1 MAVRTPLIPFTGEAK
16 AAGSVLIK
24 PESLQP
30 TGAFKLRGAYNAVY
44 AVTRDLDS
52 CALPDGVVA
61 HSSGNHGFAVAYAA
75 RLLGISA
82 AIVVPENA
90 PAVKTDAIESTG
102 AELVRV
108 EPTLAAR
115 IAATDEIARVRRYHP
130 IAPFDDRDVIAGQG
144 TVGLEIAEDFT
155 AGPGQGAGPPSAV
168 LVPVSGGG
176 LISGI
181 AVAVKALLP
190 GTRVIGVEPELAAD
204 ARDSLR
210 AGARVA
216 WTSAQTSRTR
226 ADALRVE
233 QVGELTF
240 PHIQAYVDD
249 IVTVSEDEMLDAIR
263 ELARRA
269 RLIAEPGG
277 AAAVAAALCRGAAE
291 LGISSATRAPGTV
304 SASTVSASTGV
315 PRARG
320 PRSSRCCPAGT
331 SNLPCWPTSSACS
344 PTLGSV
350 MRSVLAY
357 TSARILM
364 FGCAVILLYAAGARG
379 ILLLGLGLVISA
391 LASYVLL
398 NKQRAII
405 AGKLNGRLSKVG
417 SRATEFRGRLEEGT
431 KSEDEED
438 EEEAVR

>member
-1 MAVRTPLIPFTGEAK
+1 VAELVSLDEIGTAAKRLRGVTVRTPLIPFTGLARG
-16 AAGSVLIK
+16 ASTLLIK

-52 CALPDGVVA
+52 CVLPDGVVA

-82 AIVVPENA
+82 AIVVPKNA
-90 PAVKTDAIESTG
+90 PVVKTDAIESTG

-115 IAATDEIARVRRYHP
+115 IAATEEIARVRRYHP
-130 IAPFDDRDVIAGQG
+130 VAPFDDRDVIAGQG
-144 TVGLEIAEDFT
+144 TVGLEIAEDLT
-155 AGPGQGAGPPSAV
+155 AGPEARPPAAV

-210 AGARVA
+210 AGTRVA
-216 WTSAQTSRTR
+216 WTSAQTARTR

-240 PHIQAYVDD
+240 PHIQTYVDD
-249 IVTVSEDEMLDAIR
+249 IVTVTEDEMLDAIR
-263 ELARRA
+263 RLARQA
-269 RLIAEPGG
+269 RLVAEPGG
-277 AAAVAAALCRGAAE
+277 AAAVAAALYRDAAE
-291 LGISSATRAPGTV
+291 LGVTAAADQPVVAVLSGGNV
-304 SASTVSASTGV
+304 D
-315 PRARG
+315 
-320 PRSSRCCPAGT
+320 
-331 SNLPCWPTSSACS
+331 
-344 PTLGSV
+344 PTLLTEILQPES
-350 MRSVLAY
+350 Y
-357 TSARILM
+357 T
-364 FGCAVILLYAAGARG
+364 G
-379 ILLLGLGLVISA
+379 
-391 LASYVLL
+391 
-398 NKQRAII
+398 
-405 AGKLNGRLSKVG
+405 
-417 SRATEFRGRLEEGT
+417 
-431 KSEDEED
+431 
-438 EEEAVR
+438 

>member
-1 MAVRTPLIPFTGEAK
+1 MTELVSVDEIRAAAGRLRGVAVRTPLIPFTGQAS
-16 AAGSVLIK
+16 AAVRLLVK

-44 AVTRDLDS
+44 AVTRGLDS
-52 CALPDGVVA
+52 CAKPEGVVA

-90 PAVKTDAIESTG
+90 PAVKTAAIESAG

-108 EPTLAAR
+108 PATLAAR
-115 IAATDEIARVRRYHP
+115 IAATEEIARVRGYHP
-130 IAPFDDRDVIAGQG
+130 VAPFDDRDVIAGQG
-144 TVGLEIAEDFT
+144 TIGLEIAEDFA
-155 AGPGQGAGPPSAV
+155 AGAVPGERRRPAAV

-210 AGARVA
+210 TGTRVA
-216 WTSAQTSRTR
+216 WTPAQTARTR

-240 PHIQAYVDD
+240 PHMQAFVDD
-249 IVTVSEDEMLDAIR
+249 IVTVTEDELLDAIR
-263 ELARRA
+263 RLARQA

-277 AAAVAAALCRGAAE
+277 AAAVAAALHRDAGE
-291 LGISSATRAPGTV
+291 LGIPSAGDAPVVAVLSGGNIDPALLTEILQTE
-304 SASTVSASTGV
+304 SYTG
-315 PRARG
+315 
-320 PRSSRCCPAGT
+320 
-331 SNLPCWPTSSACS
+331 
-344 PTLGSV
+344 
-350 MRSVLAY
+350 
-357 TSARILM
+357 
-364 FGCAVILLYAAGARG
+364 
-379 ILLLGLGLVISA
+379 
-391 LASYVLL
+391 
-398 NKQRAII
+398 
-405 AGKLNGRLSKVG
+405 
-417 SRATEFRGRLEEGT
+417 
-431 KSEDEED
+431 
-438 EEEAVR
+438 

>member
-1 MAVRTPLIPFTGEAK
+1 VAELVSVDEIRAAAGRLRGVAVRTPLIPFTARAS
-16 AAGSVLIK
+16 AAGRLLVK

-44 AVTRDLDS
+44 AVTRGLDS
-52 CALPDGVVA
+52 CAKPEGVVA

-90 PAVKTDAIESTG
+90 PAVKTAAIESAG

-108 EPTLAAR
+108 PPTLAAR
-115 IAATDEIARVRRYHP
+115 IAATEQIARVRGYHP
-130 IAPFDDRDVIAGQG
+130 VAPFDDRDVIAGQG

-155 AGPGQGAGPPSAV
+155 AGSVPGAKRPAAV

-210 AGARVA
+210 TGTRVA
-216 WTSAQTSRTR
+216 WTPAQTARTL

-240 PHIQAYVDD
+240 PHMQAFVDD
-249 IVTVSEDEMLDAIR
+249 IVTVTEDELLDAIR
-263 ELARRA
+263 RLARQA

-277 AAAVAAALCRGAAE
+277 AAAVAAALHRDAGE
-291 LGISSATRAPGTV
+291 LGISSAADAPVVAVLSGGNIDPALLAEILQTE
-304 SASTVSASTGV
+304 SYTG
-315 PRARG
+315 
-320 PRSSRCCPAGT
+320 
-331 SNLPCWPTSSACS
+331 
-344 PTLGSV
+344 
-350 MRSVLAY
+350 
-357 TSARILM
+357 
-364 FGCAVILLYAAGARG
+364 
-379 ILLLGLGLVISA
+379 
-391 LASYVLL
+391 
-398 NKQRAII
+398 
-405 AGKLNGRLSKVG
+405 
-417 SRATEFRGRLEEGT
+417 
-431 KSEDEED
+431 
-438 EEEAVR
+438 

>member
-1 MAVRTPLIPFTGEAK
+1 MAELVSLDEVRTAAARLRGVAVRTPLVPFTGETK
-16 AAGSVLIK
+16 ARLPVLLK

-44 AVTRDLDS
+44 AVTRDLNS

-90 PAVKTDAIESTG
+90 PRVKTDAIESTG

-108 EPTLAAR
+108 APTLAAR
-115 IAATDEIARVRRYHP
+115 IAATEEIARVRGFHP
-130 IAPFDDRDVIAGQG
+130 VAPFDDRDVIAGQG
-144 TVGLEIAEDFT
+144 TIGLEIAED
-155 AGPGQGAGPPSAV
+155 AEPRAKPEAV

-190 GTRVIGVEPELAAD
+190 GTKVIGVEPELAAD
-204 ARDSLR
+204 ARDSLH
-210 AGARVA
+210 AGTRVA
-216 WTSAQTSRTR
+216 WTAEQTSRTK

-240 PHIQAYVDD
+240 PHIEKYVDD

-263 ELARRA
+263 RLAHQA

-277 AAAVAAALCRGAAE
+277 AAAVAAALYRDGKE
-291 LGISSATRAPGTV
+291 LGVTGGTV
-304 SASTVSASTGV
+304 VAVLSG
-315 PRARG
+315 G
-320 PRSSRCCPAGT
+320 
-331 SNLPCWPTSSACS
+331 NID
-344 PTLGSV
+344 PTL
-350 MRSVLAY
+350 LAEILRPQSY
-357 TSARILM
+357 T
-364 FGCAVILLYAAGARG
+364 
-379 ILLLGLGLVISA
+379 
-391 LASYVLL
+391 
-398 NKQRAII
+398 
-405 AGKLNGRLSKVG
+405 
-417 SRATEFRGRLEEGT
+417 E
-431 KSEDEED
+431 
-438 EEEAVR
+438 

>member
-1 MAVRTPLIPFTGEAK
+1 MAVRTPLIPFTGQAK
-16 AAGSVLIK
+16 AAGGLLIK

-44 AVTRDLDS
+44 TVTRDLNS
-52 CALPDGVVA
+52 CAVPAGVVA

-90 PAVKTDAIESTG
+90 PAVKTDAIASAG

-115 IAATDEIARVRRYHP
+115 VAATEEIARVRGFHP
-130 IAPFDDRDVIAGQG
+130 VAPFDDRDVIAGQG
-144 TVGLEIAEDFT
+144 TIGLEIAEDFT
-155 AGPGQGAGPPSAV
+155 TGPFQGAKPPAAV
-168 LVPVSGGG
+168 LVPISGGG

-181 AVAVKALLP
+181 AAAVKALLP

-210 AGARVA
+210 AGTRVA
-216 WTSAQTSRTR
+216 WTPAQTGRTK

-233 QVGELTF
+233 EVGELNF

-263 ELARRA
+263 RLARQA

-277 AAAVAAALCRGAAE
+277 AVAVAAALYRDASE
-291 LGISSATRAPGTV
+291 LGITSATEQPVVAVLSG
-304 SASTVSASTGV
+304 G
-315 PRARG
+315 
-320 PRSSRCCPAGT
+320 
-331 SNLPCWPTSSACS
+331 NID
-344 PTLGSV
+344 PTLLTEILQTES
-350 MRSVLAY
+350 Y
-357 TSARILM
+357 T
-364 FGCAVILLYAAGARG
+364 G
-379 ILLLGLGLVISA
+379 
-391 LASYVLL
+391 
-398 NKQRAII
+398 
-405 AGKLNGRLSKVG
+405 
-417 SRATEFRGRLEEGT
+417 
-431 KSEDEED
+431 
-438 EEEAVR
+438 

>member
-1 MAVRTPLIPFTGEAK
+1 VAELVSLDEIGTAAGRLRGVAVRTPLVPFTGASA
-16 AAGSVLIK
+16 AAGGLLIK

-44 AVTRDLDS
+44 AVTRDLNS
-52 CALPDGVVA
+52 CALPAGVVA

-82 AIVVPENA
+82 AIVVPRNA
-90 PAVKTDAIESTG
+90 PAVKTDAIESAG
-102 AELVRV
+102 AELIRV

-115 IAATDEIARVRRYHP
+115 IAATDEIARVRGYHP

-144 TVGLEIAEDFT
+144 TIGLEIAEDL
-155 AGPGQGAGPPSAV
+155 AMGQPRPAAV

-181 AVAVKALLP
+181 AVAVKAMLP

-204 ARDSLR
+204 ARASLR
-210 AGARVA
+210 AGKRVA
-216 WTSAQTSRTR
+216 WTSAQTARTR

-263 ELARRA
+263 RLARQA

-277 AAAVAAALCRGAAE
+277 AVAVAAALSRDATE
-291 LGISSATRAPGTV
+291 LGIT
-304 SASTVSASTGV
+304 
-315 PRARG
+315 
-320 PRSSRCCPAGT
+320 AGT
-331 SNLPCWPTSSACS
+331 QS
-344 PTLGSV
+344 PIV
-350 MRSVLAY
+350 AVLSGGNIDPALLADILQAQSY
-357 TSARILM
+357 T
-364 FGCAVILLYAAGARG
+364 G
-379 ILLLGLGLVISA
+379 
-391 LASYVLL
+391 
-398 NKQRAII
+398 
-405 AGKLNGRLSKVG
+405 
-417 SRATEFRGRLEEGT
+417 
-431 KSEDEED
+431 
-438 EEEAVR
+438 

>member
-1 MAVRTPLIPFTGEAK
+1 VAELVSVNEIGAAARRLRGVAVRTPLIPFTGDV
-16 AAGSVLIK
+16 AAARTLLLK

-52 CALPDGVVA
+52 CVLPEGVVA

-115 IAATDEIARVRRYHP
+115 IAATEEIARVRRYHP
-130 IAPFDDRDVIAGQG
+130 VAPFDDRDVIAGQG
-144 TVGLEIAEDFT
+144 TVGLEIAEDF
-155 AGPGQGAGPPSAV
+155 ASVPGRDTTPPSAV

-204 ARDSLR
+204 ARASLR
-210 AGARVA
+210 AGTRVA
-216 WTSAQTSRTR
+216 WTSAQTARTR

-240 PHIQAYVDD
+240 PHLAAYVDD
-249 IVTVSEDEMLDAIR
+249 IVTVSEDEMLGAIR
-263 ELARRA
+263 QLATRA

-277 AAAVAAALCRGAAE
+277 AAAVAAALYRDAAD
-291 LGISSATRAPGTV
+291 LGITSATDKPLVAVV
-304 SASTVSASTGV
+304 SG
-315 PRARG
+315 G
-320 PRSSRCCPAGT
+320 
-331 SNLPCWPTSSACS
+331 NID
-344 PTLGSV
+344 PTLLTEILQAKS
-350 MRSVLAY
+350 Y
-357 TSARILM
+357 T
-364 FGCAVILLYAAGARG
+364 G
-379 ILLLGLGLVISA
+379 
-391 LASYVLL
+391 
-398 NKQRAII
+398 
-405 AGKLNGRLSKVG
+405 
-417 SRATEFRGRLEEGT
+417 
-431 KSEDEED
+431 
-438 EEEAVR
+438 